1 MLMRINRNSEY
12 TNSKLNKDH
21 LKFGLPPTNED
32 ANTLKVSRKTFL
44 KAVLFIGVAIVFWL
58 LSLSP
63 EVKENIAL
71 FTSNAITSDLFYEA
85 ILVGLLAQLVDGALG
100 MAYGITS
107 TSFLIGIGATPAAAS
122 GAVHVAEIFTT
133 AFSGI
138 SHIKFGNVHKDLFK
152 KLVIPGVIGG
162 IIGAYILTSVDGKL
176 IKPYITVYL
185 LLMGLFILRKAFILI
200 KHNHKKI
207 KHVRKLAL
215 TGGFLD
221 AIGGGGWGPIVTST
235 LIGQGNSPRHT
246 IGSVNTAEFFVS
258 FATGITFILLG
269 GAGHWIFVAGL
280 IIGGLFSAPFAAYLT
295 SKLSTKK
302 LLIAVGLLIT
312 IISIYNLY
320 KVLF

>member
-1 MLMRINRNSEY
+1 MRINRNSEY

-21 LKFGLPPTNED
+21 LKFGLPPAEEGS
-32 ANTLKVSRKTFL
+32 NTLKLNRKIFIQVFL
-44 KAVLFIGVAIVFWL
+44 LIGLGIVFWL

-63 EVKENIAL
+63 EAKINIAI
-71 FTSNAITSDLFYEA
+71 FASDVITSDLFYEA
-85 ILVGLLAQLVDGALG
+85 ILVGLLAQLVDGSLG

-162 IIGAYILTSVDGKL
+162 IVGAYILTSIDGKL

-185 LLMGLFILRKAFILI
+185 LLMGLFILRKAFVLI
-200 KHNHKKI
+200 KHNNKKI

-221 AIGGGGWGPIVTST
+221 AIGGGGWGPIVTSS

-269 GAGHWIFVAGL
+269 SAGHWILVAGL

-302 LLIAVGLLIT
+302 LLIAVGFLIT
-312 IISIYNLY
+312 AISIYNLY
-320 KVLF
+320 KVIA

>member
-1 MLMRINRNSEY
+1 MRINRNSEY

-21 LKFGLPPTNED
+21 LKFGLPPAEED
-32 ANTLKVSRKTFL
+32 SNTLKLNQKIFLQVTFL
-44 KAVLFIGVAIVFWL
+44 ISIGIVFWL
-58 LSLSP
+58 LKLSP
-63 EVKENIAL
+63 ETKISIAS
-71 FTSNAITSDLFYEA
+71 FASDVVTSDLFYEA
-85 ILVGLLAQLVDGALG
+85 MLVGLLAQLVDGSLG

-162 IIGAYILTSVDGKL
+162 ILGAYILTSIDGKL

-200 KHNHKKI
+200 KHNNKKI

-215 TGGFLD
+215 AGGFLD

-269 GAGHWIFVAGL
+269 STGHWILVAGL

-302 LLIAVGLLIT
+302 LLVAVGFLIT
-312 IISIYNLY
+312 AISIYNLY
-320 KVLF
+320 KVLA

>member
-1 MLMRINRNSEY
+1 MRINRNSEY

-21 LKFGLPPTNED
+21 LKFGLPPTSED

-44 KAVLFIGVAIVFWL
+44 KALLLIGVAIVFWL
-58 LSLSP
+58 LNLSP
-63 EVKENIAL
+63 KVKENIAL

-162 IIGAYILTSVDGKL
+162 ILGAYILTSIDGKL

-200 KHNHKKI
+200 KHNNKKI

-269 GAGHWIFVAGL
+269 STGHWILVAGL

-302 LLIAVGLLIT
+302 LLVAVGFLIT
-312 IISIYNLY
+312 AISIYNLY
-320 KVLF
+320 KVLA

>member
-1 MLMRINRNSEY
+1 MRINRNSEY

-21 LKFGLPPTNED
+21 LKFGLPPAEEGS
-32 ANTLKVSRKTFL
+32 NTLKLNRKIFIQVFL
-44 KAVLFIGVAIVFWL
+44 LIGLGIVLWL

-63 EVKENIAL
+63 EAKISIAT
-71 FTSNAITSDLFYEA
+71 FASDVITSDLFYEA
-85 ILVGLLAQLVDGALG
+85 ILVGLLAQLVDGSLG

-162 IIGAYILTSVDGKL
+162 IVGAYILTSIDGKL

-185 LLMGLFILRKAFILI
+185 LLMGLFILRKAFVLI
-200 KHNHKKI
+200 KHNNKKI

-221 AIGGGGWGPIVTST
+221 AIGGGGWGPIVTSS

-269 GAGHWIFVAGL
+269 SAGHWILVAGL

-302 LLIAVGLLIT
+302 LLIAVGFLIT
-312 IISIYNLY
+312 AISIYNLY
-320 KVLF
+320 KVIA

>member
-1 MLMRINRNSEY
+1 MRINRNSEY

-21 LKFGLPPTNED
+21 LKFGLPPAEED
-32 ANTLKVSRKTFL
+32 SNTLKLNRKIFLQVTFL
-44 KAVLFIGVAIVFWL
+44 ISIGIVFWL
-58 LSLSP
+58 LKLSP
-63 EVKENIAL
+63 ETKISIAS
-71 FTSNAITSDLFYEA
+71 FASDVVTSDLFYEA
-85 ILVGLLAQLVDGALG
+85 MLVGLLAQLVDGSLG

-162 IIGAYILTSVDGKL
+162 ILGAYILTSIDGKL

-200 KHNHKKI
+200 KHNNKKI

-269 GAGHWIFVAGL
+269 STGHWILLAGL

-302 LLIAVGLLIT
+302 LLVAVGFLIT
-312 IISIYNLY
+312 AISIYNLY
-320 KVLF
+320 KVLA

>member
-1 MLMRINRNSEY
+1 MRINRNSEY

-21 LKFGLPPTNED
+21 LKFGLPPAEED
-32 ANTLKVSRKTFL
+32 SNTLKLNRKIFLQVTFL
-44 KAVLFIGVAIVFWL
+44 ISIGIVFWL
-58 LSLSP
+58 LKLSP
-63 EVKENIAL
+63 ETKISIAS
-71 FTSNAITSDLFYEA
+71 FASNVVTSDLFYEA
-85 ILVGLLAQLVDGALG
+85 MLVGLLAQLVDGSLG

-162 IIGAYILTSVDGKL
+162 ILGAYILTSIDGKL

-200 KHNHKKI
+200 KHNNKKI

-269 GAGHWIFVAGL
+269 SAGHWILVAGL

-302 LLIAVGLLIT
+302 LLVAVGFLIT
-312 IISIYNLY
+312 AISIYNLY
-320 KVLF
+320 KVLA

>member
-1 MLMRINRNSEY
+1 MRINRNSEY

-21 LKFGLPPTNED
+21 LKFGLPPAEEGS
-32 ANTLKVSRKTFL
+32 NTLKLNRKIFIQVFL
-44 KAVLFIGVAIVFWL
+44 LIGLGIVFWL

-63 EVKENIAL
+63 EAKISIAT
-71 FTSNAITSDLFYEA
+71 FASDVITSDLFYEA
-85 ILVGLLAQLVDGALG
+85 ILVGLLAQLVDGSLG

-162 IIGAYILTSVDGKL
+162 IVGAYILTSIDGKL

-185 LLMGLFILRKAFILI
+185 LLMGLFILRKAFVLI
-200 KHNHKKI
+200 KHNNKKI

-221 AIGGGGWGPIVTST
+221 AIGGGGWGPIVTSS

-269 GAGHWIFVAGL
+269 SAGHWILVAGL

-302 LLIAVGLLIT
+302 LLIAVGFLIT
-312 IISIYNLY
+312 AISIYNLY
-320 KVLF
+320 KVIA

>member
-1 MLMRINRNSEY
+1 MRINRNSEY

-21 LKFGLPPTNED
+21 LKFGLPPAEED
-32 ANTLKVSRKTFL
+32 SNTLKLNQKIFLQVTFL
-44 KAVLFIGVAIVFWL
+44 ISISIVFWL
-58 LSLSP
+58 LKLSP
-63 EVKENIAL
+63 ETKISIAS
-71 FTSNAITSDLFYEA
+71 FASDVITSDLFYEA
-85 ILVGLLAQLVDGALG
+85 MLVGLLAQLVDGSLG

-162 IIGAYILTSVDGKL
+162 ILGAYILTSIDGKL

-200 KHNHKKI
+200 KHNNKKI

-269 GAGHWIFVAGL
+269 STGHWILVAGL

-302 LLIAVGLLIT
+302 LLVAVGFLIT
-312 IISIYNLY
+312 AISIYNLY
-320 KVLF
+320 KVLA

>member
-1 MLMRINRNSEY
+1 MRINRNSEY

-21 LKFGLPPTNED
+21 LKFGLPPAEED
-32 ANTLKVSRKTFL
+32 SNTLKLNRKIFLQVSFL
-44 KAVLFIGVAIVFWL
+44 ISIGIVFWL
-58 LSLSP
+58 LELSP
-63 EVKENIAL
+63 ETKISIAS
-71 FTSNAITSDLFYEA
+71 FASDVITSDLFYEA
-85 ILVGLLAQLVDGALG
+85 MLVGLLAQLVDGSLG

-162 IIGAYILTSVDGKL
+162 ILGAYILTSIDGKL

-200 KHNHKKI
+200 KHNNKKI

-215 TGGFLD
+215 AGGFLD

-269 GAGHWIFVAGL
+269 STGHWILVAGL

-302 LLIAVGLLIT
+302 LLVAVGFLIT
-312 IISIYNLY
+312 AISIYNLY
-320 KVLF
+320 KVLA

>member
-1 MLMRINRNSEY
+1 MRINRNSEY

-21 LKFGLPPTNED
+21 LKFGLPPAEED
-32 ANTLKVSRKTFL
+32 SNTLKLNRKIFLQVTFL
-44 KAVLFIGVAIVFWL
+44 ISIGIVFWL
-58 LSLSP
+58 LKLSP
-63 EVKENIAL
+63 ETKISIAS
-71 FTSNAITSDLFYEA
+71 FASDVITSDLFYEA
-85 ILVGLLAQLVDGALG
+85 MLVGLLAQLVDGSLG

-162 IIGAYILTSVDGKL
+162 ILGAYILTSIDGKL

-200 KHNHKKI
+200 KHNNKKI

-269 GAGHWIFVAGL
+269 SAGHWILVAGL

-302 LLIAVGLLIT
+302 LLVAVGFLIT
-312 IISIYNLY
+312 AISIYNLY
-320 KVLF
+320 KVLA

>member
-1 MLMRINRNSEY
+1 MRINRNSKY

-21 LKFGLPPTNED
+21 LKFGLPPAEED
-32 ANTLKVSRKTFL
+32 SNTLKINRKIFL
-44 KAVLFIGVAIVFWL
+44 QVFLLISLGIVFWL
-58 LSLSP
+58 LNLSP
-63 EVKENIAL
+63 ETKISIAS
-71 FTSNAITSDLFYEA
+71 FASNVVTSDLFYEA
-85 ILVGLLAQLVDGALG
+85 MLVGLLAQLVDGSLG

-152 KLVIPGVIGG
+152 RLVIPGVIGG
-162 IIGAYILTSVDGKL
+162 ILGAYILTSIDGKL
-176 IKPYITVYL
+176 IEPYITVYL
-185 LLMGLFILRKAFILI
+185 LLMGLFILRKAFISI
-200 KHNHKKI
+200 KHNNKKI

-269 GAGHWIFVAGL
+269 SAGHWILVAGL

-302 LLIAVGLLIT
+302 LLIAVGFLIT
-312 IISIYNLY
+312 AISIYILY
-320 KVLF
+320 KVLS

>member
-1 MLMRINRNSEY
+1 MRINRNSEY

-21 LKFGLPPTNED
+21 LKFGLPPAEED
-32 ANTLKVSRKTFL
+32 SNTLKLNRKIFIQVFL
-44 KAVLFIGVAIVFWL
+44 LIGLGIVFWL

-63 EVKENIAL
+63 EAK
-71 FTSNAITSDLFYEA
+71 TSVAKFASDVITSDLFYEA
-85 ILVGLLAQLVDGALG
+85 ILVGLLAQLVDGSLG

-162 IIGAYILTSVDGKL
+162 IVGAYILTSIDGKL

-185 LLMGLFILRKAFILI
+185 LLMGLFILRKAFVLI
-200 KHNHKKI
+200 KQNNKKI

-221 AIGGGGWGPIVTST
+221 AIGGGGWGPIVTSS

-269 GAGHWIFVAGL
+269 SAGHWILVAGL

-302 LLIAVGLLIT
+302 LLIAVGFLIT
-312 IISIYNLY
+312 AISIYNLY
-320 KVLF
+320 KVLA

>member
-1 MLMRINRNSEY
+1 MRINRKSEY

-21 LKFGLPPTNED
+21 FKFGLPPADED
-32 ANTLKVSRKTFL
+32 SNTLKVDRKIFL
-44 KAVLFIGVAIVFWL
+44 KVFLLIGLCIVFWL
-58 LSLSP
+58 LNLSP
-63 EVKENIAL
+63 EAKKSLASY
-71 FTSNAITSDLFYEA
+71 TSDVITSDLFYEA
-85 ILVGLLAQLVDGALG
+85 ILVGLLAQLVDGSLG

-152 KLVIPGVIGG
+152 KLVVPGVIGG
-162 IIGAYILTSVDGKL
+162 ILGAYILTSIDGKL
-176 IKPYITVYL
+176 IKPYVTVYL
-185 LLMGLFILRKAFILI
+185 LLMGLFILRKAFVLI
-200 KHNHKKI
+200 KHNNKKI

-221 AIGGGGWGPIVTST
+221 AIGGGGWGPIVTSS

-269 GAGHWIFVAGL
+269 SAGHWILVAGL

-302 LLIAVGLLIT
+302 LLIAVGFLIT
-312 IISIYNLY
+312 AISIYNLY
-320 KVLF
+320 KVFL

>member
-1 MLMRINRNSEY
+1 MRINRNSEY

-21 LKFGLPPTNED
+21 LKFGLPPAEED
-32 ANTLKVSRKTFL
+32 SNTLKLNRKIFLQVTFL
-44 KAVLFIGVAIVFWL
+44 ISIGIVFWL
-58 LSLSP
+58 LKLSP
-63 EVKENIAL
+63 ETKISIAS
-71 FTSNAITSDLFYEA
+71 FASDVVTSDLFYEA
-85 ILVGLLAQLVDGALG
+85 MLVGLLAQLVDGSLG

-162 IIGAYILTSVDGKL
+162 ILGAYILTSIDGKL

-200 KHNHKKI
+200 KHNNKKI

-269 GAGHWIFVAGL
+269 SAGHWILVAGL

-302 LLIAVGLLIT
+302 LLVAVGFLIT
-312 IISIYNLY
+312 AISIYNLY
-320 KVLF
+320 KVLA

>member
-1 MLMRINRNSEY
+1 MRINRNSEY

-21 LKFGLPPTNED
+21 LKFGLPPAEED
-32 ANTLKVSRKTFL
+32 SNTLKLNRKIFLQVSFL
-44 KAVLFIGVAIVFWL
+44 ISIGIIFWL
-58 LSLSP
+58 LKLSP
-63 EVKENIAL
+63 ETKISIAS
-71 FTSNAITSDLFYEA
+71 FASDVITSDLFYEA
-85 ILVGLLAQLVDGALG
+85 MLVGLLAQLVDGSLG

-162 IIGAYILTSVDGKL
+162 ILGAYILTSIDGKL

-200 KHNHKKI
+200 KHNNKKI

-269 GAGHWIFVAGL
+269 STGHWILVAGL

-302 LLIAVGLLIT
+302 LLVAVGFLIT
-312 IISIYNLY
+312 AISIYNLY
-320 KVLF
+320 KVLA

>member
-1 MLMRINRNSEY
+1 MRINRNSEY

-21 LKFGLPPTNED
+21 LKFGLPPAEED
-32 ANTLKVSRKTFL
+32 SNTLKLNQKIFLQVTFL
-44 KAVLFIGVAIVFWL
+44 ISIGIVFWL
-58 LSLSP
+58 LKLSP
-63 EVKENIAL
+63 ETKISIAS
-71 FTSNAITSDLFYEA
+71 FASDVVTSDLFYEA
-85 ILVGLLAQLVDGALG
+85 MLVGLLAQLVDGSLG

-162 IIGAYILTSVDGKL
+162 ILGAYILTSIDGKL

-200 KHNHKKI
+200 KHNNKKI

-269 GAGHWIFVAGL
+269 SAGHWILVAGL

-302 LLIAVGLLIT
+302 LLVAVGFLIT
-312 IISIYNLY
+312 AISIYNLY
-320 KVLF
+320 KVLA

>member
-1 MLMRINRNSEY
+1 MRINRNSEY

-21 LKFGLPPTNED
+21 LKFGLPPAEED
-32 ANTLKVSRKTFL
+32 SNTLKLNRKIFLQVSFL
-44 KAVLFIGVAIVFWL
+44 ISIGIVFWL
-58 LSLSP
+58 LKLSP
-63 EVKENIAL
+63 ETKISIAS
-71 FTSNAITSDLFYEA
+71 FASDVVTSDLFYEA
-85 ILVGLLAQLVDGALG
+85 MLVGLLAQLVDGSLG

-162 IIGAYILTSVDGKL
+162 ILGAYILTSIDGKL

-200 KHNHKKI
+200 KHNNKKI

-221 AIGGGGWGPIVTST
+221 AIGGGGWGPIVTSS

-269 GAGHWIFVAGL
+269 SAGHWILVAGL

-302 LLIAVGLLIT
+302 LLIAVGFLIT
-312 IISIYNLY
+312 AISIYNLY
-320 KVLF
+320 KVLA

>member
-1 MLMRINRNSEY
+1 MRINRNSEY

-21 LKFGLPPTNED
+21 LKFGLPPAEED
-32 ANTLKVSRKTFL
+32 SNTLKLNRKTFL
-44 KAVLFIGVAIVFWL
+44 QVTFLISIGIVFWL
-58 LSLSP
+58 LKLSP
-63 EVKENIAL
+63 ETKISIAS
-71 FTSNAITSDLFYEA
+71 FASDVVTSDLFYEA
-85 ILVGLLAQLVDGALG
+85 MLVGLLAQLVDGSLG

-162 IIGAYILTSVDGKL
+162 ILGAYILTSIDGKL

-200 KHNHKKI
+200 KHNNKKI

-269 GAGHWIFVAGL
+269 SAGHWILVAGL

-302 LLIAVGLLIT
+302 LLVAVGFLIT
-312 IISIYNLY
+312 AISIYNLY
-320 KVLF
+320 KVLA

>member
-1 MLMRINRNSEY
+1 MRIKRNSEY

-21 LKFGLPPTNED
+21 LKFGLPPAEEGS
-32 ANTLKVSRKTFL
+32 NTLKINRKIFL
-44 KAVLFIGVAIVFWL
+44 QAFLLISLAVVFWL
-58 LSLSP
+58 LNLSP
-63 EVKENIAL
+63 ETKISIAS
-71 FTSNAITSDLFYEA
+71 FASNVVTSDLFYEA
-85 ILVGLLAQLVDGALG
+85 MLVGLLAQLVDGSLG

-162 IIGAYILTSVDGKL
+162 ILGAYILTSIDGKL

-185 LLMGLFILRKAFILI
+185 LLMGLFILRKAFVLI
-200 KHNHKKI
+200 KHNNKKI

-269 GAGHWIFVAGL
+269 SAGHWILVAGL

-302 LLIAVGLLIT
+302 LLIAVGFLIT
-312 IISIYNLY
+312 AISIYNLY
-320 KVLF
+320 KFY

>member
-1 MLMRINRNSEY
+1 MRINRKSEY

-21 LKFGLPPTNED
+21 FKFGLPPADED
-32 ANTLKVSRKTFL
+32 SNTLKVDRKIFL
-44 KAVLFIGVAIVFWL
+44 KVFLLIGLCIVFWL
-58 LSLSP
+58 LNLSP
-63 EVKENIAL
+63 EAKKSLASY
-71 FTSNAITSDLFYEA
+71 TSDVITSDLFYEA
-85 ILVGLLAQLVDGALG
+85 ILVGLLAQLVDGSLG

-162 IIGAYILTSVDGKL
+162 ILGAYILTSIDGKL
-176 IKPYITVYL
+176 IKPYVTVYL
-185 LLMGLFILRKAFILI
+185 LLMGLFILRKAFVLI
-200 KHNHKKI
+200 KHNNKKI

-221 AIGGGGWGPIVTST
+221 AIGGGGWGPIVTSS

-269 GAGHWIFVAGL
+269 SAGHWILVAGL

-302 LLIAVGLLIT
+302 LLIAVGFLIT
-312 IISIYNLY
+312 AISIYNLY
-320 KVLF
+320 KVFS

>member
-1 MLMRINRNSEY
+1 MRINRNSEY

-21 LKFGLPPTNED
+21 LKFGLPPAEED
-32 ANTLKVSRKTFL
+32 SNTLKLNRKIFLQVSFL
-44 KAVLFIGVAIVFWL
+44 ISIGIIFWL
-58 LSLSP
+58 LKLSP
-63 EVKENIAL
+63 ETKISIAS
-71 FTSNAITSDLFYEA
+71 FASDVITSDLFYEA
-85 ILVGLLAQLVDGALG
+85 MLVGLLAQLVDGSLG

-162 IIGAYILTSVDGKL
+162 ILGAYILTSIDGKL

-200 KHNHKKI
+200 KHNNKKI

-269 GAGHWIFVAGL
+269 SAGHWILVAGL

-302 LLIAVGLLIT
+302 LLVAVGFLIT
-312 IISIYNLY
+312 AISIYNLY
-320 KVLF
+320 KVLA

>member
-1 MLMRINRNSEY
+1 MRINRKSEY

-21 LKFGLPPTNED
+21 FKFGLPPADED
-32 ANTLKVSRKTFL
+32 SNTLKVDRKIFL
-44 KAVLFIGVAIVFWL
+44 KVFLLIGLCIVFWL
-58 LSLSP
+58 LNLSP
-63 EVKENIAL
+63 EAKKSLASY
-71 FTSNAITSDLFYEA
+71 TSDVITSDLFYEA
-85 ILVGLLAQLVDGALG
+85 ILVGLLAQLVDGSLG

-162 IIGAYILTSVDGKL
+162 ILGAYILTSIDGKL

-185 LLMGLFILRKAFILI
+185 LLMGLFILRKAFVLI
-200 KHNHKKI
+200 KHNNKKI

-221 AIGGGGWGPIVTST
+221 AIGGGGWGPIVTSS

-269 GAGHWIFVAGL
+269 SAGHWILVAGL

-302 LLIAVGLLIT
+302 LLIAVGFLIT
-312 IISIYNLY
+312 AISIYNLY
-320 KVLF
+320 KVFS

>member
-1 MLMRINRNSEY
+1 MRINRNSEY

-21 LKFGLPPTNED
+21 LKFGLPPAEED
-32 ANTLKVSRKTFL
+32 SNTLKLNRKIFIQVFL
-44 KAVLFIGVAIVFWL
+44 LIGLGIVFWL

-63 EVKENIAL
+63 EAKISIAT
-71 FTSNAITSDLFYEA
+71 FASDVITSDLFYEA
-85 ILVGLLAQLVDGALG
+85 ILVGLLAQLVDGSLG

-162 IIGAYILTSVDGKL
+162 IVGAYILTSVDGKL

-185 LLMGLFILRKAFILI
+185 LLMGLFILRKAFVLI
-200 KHNHKKI
+200 KHNNKKI

-221 AIGGGGWGPIVTST
+221 AIGGGGWGPIVTSS

-269 GAGHWIFVAGL
+269 SPGHWILVAGL

-302 LLIAVGLLIT
+302 LLIAVGFLIT
-312 IISIYNLY
+312 AISIYNLY
-320 KVLF
+320 KVIA

>member
-1 MLMRINRNSEY
+1 MRINRNSEY

-21 LKFGLPPTNED
+21 LKFGLPPAEED
-32 ANTLKVSRKTFL
+32 SNTLKINRKIFL
-44 KAVLFIGVAIVFWL
+44 QVFLLISLGIVFWL
-58 LSLSP
+58 LNLSP
-63 EVKENIAL
+63 ETKISIASFASNIV
-71 FTSNAITSDLFYEA
+71 TSDLFYEA
-85 ILVGLLAQLVDGALG
+85 MLVGLLAQLVDGSLG

-152 KLVIPGVIGG
+152 RLVIPGVIGG
-162 IIGAYILTSVDGKL
+162 ILGAYILTSIDGKL

-185 LLMGLFILRKAFILI
+185 LLMGLFILRKAFISI
-200 KHNHKKI
+200 KHNNKKI

-269 GAGHWIFVAGL
+269 SAGHWILVAGL

-302 LLIAVGLLIT
+302 LLIAVGFLIT
-312 IISIYNLY
+312 AISIYNLN
-320 KVLF
+320 KVLS

>member
-1 MLMRINRNSEY
+1 MRINRNSEY

-21 LKFGLPPTNED
+21 LKFGLPPAEED
-32 ANTLKVSRKTFL
+32 SNTLKLNRKIFLQVTFL
-44 KAVLFIGVAIVFWL
+44 ISIGIVFWL
-58 LSLSP
+58 LKLSP
-63 EVKENIAL
+63 ETKISIAS
-71 FTSNAITSDLFYEA
+71 FASDVVTSDLFYEA
-85 ILVGLLAQLVDGALG
+85 MLVGLLAQLVDGSLG

-162 IIGAYILTSVDGKL
+162 ILGAYILTSIDGKL

-200 KHNHKKI
+200 KHNNKKI

-215 TGGFLD
+215 AGGFLD

-269 GAGHWIFVAGL
+269 STGHWILVAGL

-302 LLIAVGLLIT
+302 LLVAVGFLIT
-312 IISIYNLY
+312 AISIYNLY
-320 KVLF
+320 KVLA

>member
-1 MLMRINRNSEY
+1 MRINRKSEY
-12 TNSKLNKDH
+12 TNTKLNKDH
-21 LKFGLPPTNED
+21 FKFGLPPADED
-32 ANTLKVSRKTFL
+32 SNTLKVDRKIFL
-44 KAVLFIGVAIVFWL
+44 KVFLLIGLCIVFWL
-58 LSLSP
+58 LNLSP
-63 EVKENIAL
+63 EAKKSLASY
-71 FTSNAITSDLFYEA
+71 TSDVITSDLFYEA
-85 ILVGLLAQLVDGALG
+85 ILVGLLAQLVDGSLG

-162 IIGAYILTSVDGKL
+162 ILGAYILTSIDGKL
-176 IKPYITVYL
+176 IKPYVTVYL
-185 LLMGLFILRKAFILI
+185 LLMGLFILRKAFVLI
-200 KHNHKKI
+200 KHNNKKI

-221 AIGGGGWGPIVTST
+221 AIGGGGWGPIVTSS

-269 GAGHWIFVAGL
+269 SAGHWILVAGL

-302 LLIAVGLLIT
+302 LLIAVGFLIT
-312 IISIYNLY
+312 AISIYNLY
-320 KVLF
+320 KVFS

>member
-1 MLMRINRNSEY
+1 MRINRNSEY

-21 LKFGLPPTNED
+21 LKFGLPPAEEGS
-32 ANTLKVSRKTFL
+32 NTLKLNRKIFIQVFL
-44 KAVLFIGVAIVFWL
+44 LIGLGIVFWL

-63 EVKENIAL
+63 EAKISIAT
-71 FTSNAITSDLFYEA
+71 FASDVITSDLFYEA
-85 ILVGLLAQLVDGALG
+85 ILVGLLAQLVDGSLG

-162 IIGAYILTSVDGKL
+162 IVGAYILTSIDGKL

-185 LLMGLFILRKAFILI
+185 LLMGLFILRKAFVLI
-200 KHNHKKI
+200 KHNNKKI

-221 AIGGGGWGPIVTST
+221 AIGGGGWGPIVTSS

-269 GAGHWIFVAGL
+269 SAGHWILVAGL

-302 LLIAVGLLIT
+302 LLVAVGFLIT
-312 IISIYNLY
+312 AISIYNLY
-320 KVLF
+320 KVLA

>member
-1 MLMRINRNSEY
+1 MRIKRNSEY

-21 LKFGLPPTNED
+21 LKFGLPPAEED
-32 ANTLKVSRKTFL
+32 SNTLKLNRKIFL
-44 KAVLFIGVAIVFWL
+44 QVFILISLGVVFWL
-58 LSLSP
+58 LNLSP
-63 EVKENIAL
+63 ETKISIAS
-71 FTSNAITSDLFYEA
+71 FASNVVTSDLFYEA
-85 ILVGLLAQLVDGALG
+85 MLVGLLAQLVDGSLG

-152 KLVIPGVIGG
+152 RLVIPGVIGG
-162 IIGAYILTSVDGKL
+162 ILGAYILTSIDGKL

-200 KHNHKKI
+200 KHNNKKI

-269 GAGHWIFVAGL
+269 SAGHWILVAGL

-302 LLIAVGLLIT
+302 LLVAVGFLIT
-312 IISIYNLY
+312 AISIYNLY
-320 KVLF
+320 KVLS

>member
-1 MLMRINRNSEY
+1 MRINRNSEY

-21 LKFGLPPTNED
+21 LKFGLPPAEED
-32 ANTLKVSRKTFL
+32 SNTLKLNRKIFIQVFL
-44 KAVLFIGVAIVFWL
+44 LIGLGIVFWL

-63 EVKENIAL
+63 EAK
-71 FTSNAITSDLFYEA
+71 TSVAKFASDVITSDLFYET
-85 ILVGLLAQLVDGALG
+85 ILVGLLAQLVDGSLG

-162 IIGAYILTSVDGKL
+162 IVGAYILTSIDGKL

-185 LLMGLFILRKAFILI
+185 LLMGLFILRKAFVLI
-200 KHNHKKI
+200 KHNNKKI

-221 AIGGGGWGPIVTST
+221 AIGGGGWGPIVTSS

-269 GAGHWIFVAGL
+269 SAGHWILVAGL

-302 LLIAVGLLIT
+302 LLIAVGFLIT
-312 IISIYNLY
+312 AISIYNLY
-320 KVLF
+320 KVLA

>member
-1 MLMRINRNSEY
+1 MRIKRNSEY

-21 LKFGLPPTNED
+21 LKFGLPPAEED
-32 ANTLKVSRKTFL
+32 SNTLKINRKIFL
-44 KAVLFIGVAIVFWL
+44 QVFLLISLGVVFWL
-58 LSLSP
+58 LNLSP
-63 EVKENIAL
+63 ETKISIAS
-71 FTSNAITSDLFYEA
+71 FASNLVTSDLFYEA
-85 ILVGLLAQLVDGALG
+85 ILVGLLAQLVDGSLG

-162 IIGAYILTSVDGKL
+162 ILGAYILTSIDGKL

-185 LLMGLFILRKAFILI
+185 LLMGLFILRKAFVLI
-200 KHNHKKI
+200 KHNNKKI

-269 GAGHWIFVAGL
+269 SAGHWILVAGL

-302 LLIAVGLLIT
+302 LLIAVGFLIT
-312 IISIYNLY
+312 AISIYNLY
-320 KVLF
+320 KFY

>member
-1 MLMRINRNSEY
+1 MRINRNSEY

-21 LKFGLPPTNED
+21 LKFGLPPAEED
-32 ANTLKVSRKTFL
+32 SNTLKLNRKIFLQVTFL
-44 KAVLFIGVAIVFWL
+44 ISIGIVFWL
-58 LSLSP
+58 LKLSP
-63 EVKENIAL
+63 ETKISIAS
-71 FTSNAITSDLFYEA
+71 FASDVVTSDLFYEA
-85 ILVGLLAQLVDGALG
+85 ILVGLLAQLVDGSLG

-162 IIGAYILTSVDGKL
+162 ILGAYILTSIDGKL

-200 KHNHKKI
+200 KHNNKKI

-269 GAGHWIFVAGL
+269 SAGHWILVAGL

-302 LLIAVGLLIT
+302 LLVAVGFLIT
-312 IISIYNLY
+312 AISIYNLY
-320 KVLF
+320 KVLA

>member
-1 MLMRINRNSEY
+1 MRINRNSEY

-21 LKFGLPPTNED
+21 LKFGLPPAEEGS
-32 ANTLKVSRKTFL
+32 NTLKLNRKIFTQVFL
-44 KAVLFIGVAIVFWL
+44 LIGLGIVFWL

-63 EVKENIAL
+63 EAKINIAI
-71 FTSNAITSDLFYEA
+71 FASDVITSDLFYEA
-85 ILVGLLAQLVDGALG
+85 ILVGLLAQLVDGSLG

-162 IIGAYILTSVDGKL
+162 IVGAYILTSIDGKL

-185 LLMGLFILRKAFILI
+185 LLMGLFILRKAFVLI
-200 KHNHKKI
+200 KHNNKKI

-221 AIGGGGWGPIVTST
+221 AIGGGGWGPIVTSS

-269 GAGHWIFVAGL
+269 SAGHWILVAGL

-295 SKLSTKK
+295 SKLSTQK
-302 LLIAVGLLIT
+302 LLIAVGFLIT
-312 IISIYNLY
+312 AISIYNLY
-320 KVLF
+320 KVLA

>member
-1 MLMRINRNSEY
+1 MRINRNSEY

-21 LKFGLPPTNED
+21 LKFGLPPAEED
-32 ANTLKVSRKTFL
+32 SNTLKLNRKIFIQVFL
-44 KAVLFIGVAIVFWL
+44 LIGLGIVFWL

-63 EVKENIAL
+63 EAK
-71 FTSNAITSDLFYEA
+71 TSVAKFASDVITSDLFYEA
-85 ILVGLLAQLVDGALG
+85 ILVGLLAQLVDGSLG

-162 IIGAYILTSVDGKL
+162 IVGAYILTSIDGKL
-176 IKPYITVYL
+176 IKPYITIYL
-185 LLMGLFILRKAFILI
+185 LLMGLFILRKAFVLI
-200 KHNHKKI
+200 KHNNKKI

-221 AIGGGGWGPIVTST
+221 AIGGGGWGPIVTSS

-269 GAGHWIFVAGL
+269 SAGHWILVAGL

-302 LLIAVGLLIT
+302 LLIAVGFLIT
-312 IISIYNLY
+312 AISIYNLY
-320 KVLF
+320 KVLA

>member
-1 MLMRINRNSEY
+1 MRINRNSEY

-21 LKFGLPPTNED
+21 LKFGLPPAEED
-32 ANTLKVSRKTFL
+32 SNTLKLNRKIFIQVFL
-44 KAVLFIGVAIVFWL
+44 LIGLGIVFWL
-58 LSLSP
+58 LNLSP
-63 EVKENIAL
+63 EAK
-71 FTSNAITSDLFYEA
+71 TSVAKFASDVITSDLFYEA
-85 ILVGLLAQLVDGALG
+85 ILVGLLAQLVDGSLG

-162 IIGAYILTSVDGKL
+162 IVGAYILTSIDGKL

-185 LLMGLFILRKAFILI
+185 LLMGLFILRKAFVLI
-200 KHNHKKI
+200 KHNNKKI

-221 AIGGGGWGPIVTST
+221 AIGGGGWGPIVTSS

-269 GAGHWIFVAGL
+269 SAGHWILVAGL

-302 LLIAVGLLIT
+302 LLIAVGFLIT
-312 IISIYNLY
+312 AISIYNLY
-320 KVLF
+320 KVLA

>member
-1 MLMRINRNSEY
+1 MRINRNSEY

-21 LKFGLPPTNED
+21 LKFGLPPAAED
-32 ANTLKVSRKTFL
+32 SNTLKFSRKIFTQVFL
-44 KAVLFIGVAIVFWL
+44 LVSLSIVFWL

-63 EVKENIAL
+63 EAKISIAK
-71 FTSNAITSDLFYEA
+71 FTSDLITSDLFYKA
-85 ILVGLLAQLVDGALG
+85 ILVGLLAQLVDGSLG

-107 TSFLIGIGATPAAAS
+107 TSFLIGIGASPAAAS

-162 IIGAYILTSVDGKL
+162 IVGAYILTSIDGKL
-176 IKPYITVYL
+176 IKPYVTVYL
-185 LLMGLFILRKAFILI
+185 LLMGLFILRKAFVLI
-200 KHNHKKI
+200 KHNKKKI

-221 AIGGGGWGPIVTST
+221 AIGGGGWGPIVTSS
-235 LIGQGNSPRHT
+235 LIGQGNSPRHS
-246 IGSVNTAEFFVS
+246 IGSVNTAEFFIS

-269 GAGHWIFVAGL
+269 SAGHWVLVAGL

-302 LLIAVGLLIT
+302 LLIAVGFLIT
-312 IISIYNLY
+312 TISIYNLY
-320 KVLF
+320 KVLLVS

>member
-1 MLMRINRNSEY
+1 MRINRNSEY

-21 LKFGLPPTNED
+21 LKFGLPPAEED
-32 ANTLKVSRKTFL
+32 SNTLKLNQKIFLQVTFL
-44 KAVLFIGVAIVFWL
+44 ISISIVFWL
-58 LSLSP
+58 LKLSP
-63 EVKENIAL
+63 ETKISIAS
-71 FTSNAITSDLFYEA
+71 FASDVVTSDLFYEA
-85 ILVGLLAQLVDGALG
+85 MLVGLLAQLVDGSLG

-162 IIGAYILTSVDGKL
+162 ILGAYILTSIDGKL

-200 KHNHKKI
+200 KHNNKKI

-269 GAGHWIFVAGL
+269 SAGHWILVAGL

-302 LLIAVGLLIT
+302 LLVAVGFLIT
-312 IISIYNLY
+312 AISIYNLY
-320 KVLF
+320 KVLA

>member
-1 MLMRINRNSEY
+1 MRINRNSEY

-21 LKFGLPPTNED
+21 LKFGLPPAEED
-32 ANTLKVSRKTFL
+32 SNTLKLNRKIFIQVFL
-44 KAVLFIGVAIVFWL
+44 LIGLGIVFWL

-63 EVKENIAL
+63 EAK
-71 FTSNAITSDLFYEA
+71 TSVAKFASDVITSDLFYEA
-85 ILVGLLAQLVDGALG
+85 ILVGLLAQLVDGSLG

-162 IIGAYILTSVDGKL
+162 IVGAYILTSIDGKL

-185 LLMGLFILRKAFILI
+185 LLMGLFILRKAFVLI
-200 KHNHKKI
+200 KHNNKKI

-221 AIGGGGWGPIVTST
+221 AIGGGGWGPIVTSS

-269 GAGHWIFVAGL
+269 SAGHWILVAGL

-302 LLIAVGLLIT
+302 LLIAVGFLIT
-312 IISIYNLY
+312 AISIYNLY
-320 KVLF
+320 KVIA

>member
-1 MLMRINRNSEY
+1 MRINRNSEY

-21 LKFGLPPTNED
+21 LKFGLPPAEED
-32 ANTLKVSRKTFL
+32 SNTLKLNRKIFIQVFL
-44 KAVLFIGVAIVFWL
+44 LIGLGIVFWL

-63 EVKENIAL
+63 EAKISIAT
-71 FTSNAITSDLFYEA
+71 FASDVITSDLFYEA
-85 ILVGLLAQLVDGALG
+85 ILVGLLAQLVDGSLG

-162 IIGAYILTSVDGKL
+162 IVGAYILTSVDGKL

-185 LLMGLFILRKAFILI
+185 LLMGLFILRKAFVLI
-200 KHNHKKI
+200 KHNNKKI

-221 AIGGGGWGPIVTST
+221 AIGGGGWGPIVTSS

-269 GAGHWIFVAGL
+269 STGHWILVAGL

-302 LLIAVGLLIT
+302 LLIAVGFLIT
-312 IISIYNLY
+312 AISIYNLY
-320 KVLF
+320 KVIA